1 MNFRQRVPFFAFGL
15 LIGIIITFFILQ
27 KKDTS
32 FDYMPNARVLK
43 NIRIKERVYTDNFS
57 AKMLAYQIDTA
68 VISKILLKG
77 NVDIFNKVKLD
88 SCTQYTITEK
98 VEGRKFKVVL
108 KNCKNSTIFDELD
121 LIE

>member
-15 LIGIIITFFILQ
+15 AIGIIITFFILQ

-43 NIRIKERVYTDNFS
+43 NIRIKERVYSDHFS
-57 AKMLAYQIDTA
+57 EKMLAYQIDTA
-68 VISKILLKG
+68 VITKILLKG

-88 SCTQYTITEK
+88 SCTQYAITEK
-98 VEGRKFKVVL
+98 VEDRKFKIVL
-108 KNCKNSTIFDELD
+108 KNCKNSAIFDELE

>member
-88 SCTQYTITEK
+88 SCTQYSITEK
-98 VEGRKFKVVL
+98 VEDRKFKIVL
-108 KNCKNSTIFDELD
+108 KNCKNSAIFEELD

>member
-68 VISKILLKG
+68 IISKMLLKG
-77 NVDIFNKVKLD
+77 NVDIFNKVKMD
-88 SCTQYTITEK
+88 SCTQYAITEK
-98 VEGRKFKVVL
+98 VEDRKFKIVL
-108 KNCKNSTIFDELD
+108 KNCKNSAIFDELD

>member
-43 NIRIKERVYTDNFS
+43 NIRIKGRVYTDNFS
-57 AKMLAYQIDTA
+57 SKMLSYQLDTA
-68 VISKILLKG
+68 VISKMLLKG

-98 VEGRKFKVVL
+98 VEGRKFKIVL
-108 KNCKNSTIFDELD
+108 KNCKNSAIFDELD